1 MDRLD
6 IKMYSSK
13 VLRNIRKM
21 IREELD
27 FRADVGREIESSTAQ
42 LDMKD
47 KFPQIREKMESMR
60 DWDRKKQLWPLEN
73 HGPGPD
79 EER

>member
-27 FRADVGREIESSTAQ
+27 FRSDVGREIESSTAQ

-47 KFPQIREKMESMR
+47 KFPQIREKME
-60 DWDRKKQLWPLEN
+60 
-73 HGPGPD
+73 
-79 EER
+79 ER

>member
-47 KFPQIREKMESMR
+47 KFPQIREKME
-60 DWDRKKQLWPLEN
+60 
-73 HGPGPD
+73 
-79 EER
+79 ER

>member
-27 FRADVGREIESSTAQ
+27 FRADVGREIESSAAQ
-42 LDMKD
+42 SDMED
-47 KFPQIREKMESMR
+47 KFPHIRERMESMR
-60 DWDRKKQLWPLEN
+60 DWDRKKQ
-73 HGPGPD
+73 
-79 EER
+79 

>member
-1 MDRLD
+1 MDILD

-47 KFPQIREKMESMR
+47 KFPQIREKME
-60 DWDRKKQLWPLEN
+60 
-73 HGPGPD
+73 
-79 EER
+79 ER

>member
-47 KFPQIREKMESMR
+47 KFPQIRENM
-60 DWDRKKQLWPLEN
+60 
-73 HGPGPD
+73 

>member
-27 FRADVGREIESSTAQ
+27 FRADVGREIESSAAQ
-42 LDMKD
+42 SDMED
-47 KFPQIREKMESMR
+47 KFPHIRERMESMR

>member
-13 VLRNIRKM
+13 VLRKIRQM

-27 FRADVGREIESSTAQ
+27 FRADVGREIESSAAQ
-42 LDMKD
+42 SDMED
-47 KFPQIREKMESMR
+47 KFPHIRERMESMR
-60 DWDRKKQLWPLEN
+60 DWDRKN
-73 HGPGPD
+73 NND
-79 EER
+79 N